1 MTSESFGCH
10 DFSRRRLGAFA
21 RWECCCFG
29 LSEGVPWSLWWLP
42 SSSERTARG
51 VGATGRGLGVLGVGG
66 AFVQYAQPLVS
77 GSRPSWS
84 RPTHTDSGRG
94 RHQTLTTGTLRR
106 WWAGVGGGGPV
117 TEAPGSAARTPDS
130 LLRGPV
136 STALTSTS
144 PASVRPAGIVEILR
158 FLFGV
163 QRRYAFNV
171 STMDTSDLPGPAR
184 PLPFGTALT
193 SKTTSLPK
201 VPARASVSEVMTPT
215 CLPREETAHET
226 HRP

>member
-1 MTSESFGCH
+1 MVGR
-10 DFSRRRLGAFA
+10 SRWG
-21 RWECCCFG
+21 
-29 LSEGVPWSLWWLP
+29 
-42 SSSERTARG
+42 RTCD
-51 VGATGRGLGVLGVGG
+51 GG
-66 AFVQYAQPLVS
+66 AGLC
-77 GSRPSWS
+77 RK
-84 RPTHTDSGRG
+84 THG
-94 RHQTLTTGTLRR
+94 L
-106 WWAGVGGGGPV
+106 
-117 TEAPGSAARTPDS
+117 S

-184 PLPFGTALT
+184 PLPFGPALT

>member
-1 MTSESFGCH
+1 MGELLLRPVGDAAPVTVVAAVVVWMHCTRGGCYWTRVGCTLGRWGLRAVRTTLGQWIPTLV
-10 DFSRRRLGAFA
+10 DQTNSSKTRERGRRR
-21 RWECCCFG
+21 
-29 LSEGVPWSLWWLP
+29 
-42 SSSERTARG
+42 TM
-51 VGATGRGLGVLGVGG
+51 
-66 AFVQYAQPLVS
+66 
-77 GSRPSWS
+77 
-84 RPTHTDSGRG
+84 
-94 RHQTLTTGTLRR
+94 TTGTLRR

-136 STALTSTS
+136 STALTLTS
-144 PASVRPAGIVEILR
+144 LPSKHPAEIIEILR
-158 FLFGV
+158 FFFGV

-184 PLPFGTALT
+184 PLPFGPALA
-193 SKTTSLPK
+193 SWTTSLPK

-215 CLPREETAHET
+215 CLPREETAHEM

>member
-1 MTSESFGCH
+1 MGWVYRWGSCFGLLEGAGLVAVVAAVVVWVHCTRGGCYWTRVGGTGGRWGLRAVRTTLGQWIPTLVEQA
-10 DFSRRRLGAFA
+10 DSRRLGAG
-21 RWECCCFG
+21 RR
-29 LSEGVPWSLWWLP
+29 
-42 SSSERTARG
+42 RTM
-51 VGATGRGLGVLGVGG
+51 
-66 AFVQYAQPLVS
+66 
-77 GSRPSWS
+77 
-84 RPTHTDSGRG
+84 
-94 RHQTLTTGTLRR
+94 TTGTLRR

-136 STALTSTS
+136 STALTLTS
-144 PASVRPAGIVEILR
+144 LPSKHPAEIIEILR
-158 FLFGV
+158 FFFGV

-184 PLPFGTALT
+184 PLPFGPALA
-193 SKTTSLPK
+193 SWTTSLPK

-215 CLPREETAHET
+215 CLPREETAHEM